1 VRAVAADLVLFPV
14 GYRNRFGFPRAA
26 VLQRYLRSGATVLD
40 TAHSGAIQVR
50 LVAGQ
55 SVQTDAYRD
64 RVPRYWH

>member
-1 VRAVAADLVLFPV
+1 MNLIDIGCNLTHDSFD
-14 GYRNRFGFPRAA
+14 GDRAA